1 MAGSPDAGFRFKTLL
16 VLFVLVTLLYSAYGI
31 FNPDN
36 IGNTDLDAVTDYSPD
51 NATLSEQNFSED
63 YDYDTED
70 SQNFID
76 MLFGF
81 GDFMTFGAIDEYWAR
96 TFLTT
101 VTTICLIGIG
111 FIIYLFIRDWIP
123 FIG

>member
-16 VLFVLVTLLYSAYGI
+16 VLFVLVTLLYSAYGV
-31 FNPDN
+31 FNPYNLNDTN
-36 IGNTDLDAVTDYSPD
+36 INDVSDYNP
-51 NATLSEQNFSED
+51 NRPILQEQNFTED
-63 YDYDTED
+63 YNYDTED

-101 VTTICLIGIG
+101 ITTTCLIGIG